1 VVKYPFVQFEVSSIE
16 IEAACFLRGD
26 VMVHSTR
33 LVPCSGLFRRRG
45 RHVRSWAKPA
55 RDWPARFSGCNA
67 TNQGAKKSKYRSAA
81 ARANS
86 SLLPSSQRVFG
97 WEQILHTGQL
107 M

>member
-1 VVKYPFVQFEVSSIE
+1 MVKYPFVQFEVSSIE

-67 TNQGAKKSKYRSAA
+67 TNQGAKKKANTGQRLRELTPVCCRLLSGCLDGSKYYIQVS
-81 ARANS
+81 
-86 SLLPSSQRVFG
+86 
-97 WEQILHTGQL
+97 
-107 M
+107 